1 MKWHYTE
8 NGDKPRAEV
17 LCVVYHGGYQV
28 YYFDTDGTWY
38 DQDGDVQ
45 ICDFDDVY
53 KWAYLEEGLEPNNQT
68 YYCLQKAEVGN
79 DSDWETTSGGIAL
92 EEDALM
98 YGANKHEMYPDF
110 QFRVIKV
117 TVSETEEVIWHS

>member
-8 NGDKPRAEV
+8 NGDKPRPNV
-17 LCVVYHGGYQV
+17 LCVVYNGEYQV
-28 YYFDTDGTWY
+28 CSFDDAWY
-38 DQDGDVQ
+38 DQEDGLDQ
-45 ICDFDDVY
+45 ICDFEDVY
-53 KWAYLEEGLEPNNQT
+53 KWAYLDEGLEPNDQT
-68 YYCLQKAEVGN
+68 YYCLQKAKAGN
-79 DSDWETTSGGIAL
+79 DSDWETISGGIAL

-98 YGANKHEMYPDF
+98 YGANNHEKYPDF